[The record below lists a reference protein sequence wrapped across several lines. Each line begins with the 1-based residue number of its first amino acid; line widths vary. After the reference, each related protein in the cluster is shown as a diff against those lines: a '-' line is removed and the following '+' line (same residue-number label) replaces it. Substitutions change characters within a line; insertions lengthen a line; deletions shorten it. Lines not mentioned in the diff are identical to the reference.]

1 MMADGAANNR
11 AIAYVRVST
20 TRQAEEGNS
29 IASQQSR
36 IKGYADMRGLRILS
50 KDVIIDDGVSGGVPF
65 LDRKGGALAMDRI
78 DSGRYGHL
86 IVMNIERL
94 SREQVDAVQ
103 TIDAL
108 EDIGIAIH
116 FVDWWGSSINTKS
129 PHGRFILQVIASLAE
144 MERGVISERTRQ
156 GMEYLR
162 RNMLRFTRSLFGWN
176 VRKDDSLVPNWKEQD
191 LIDYMVWQMD
201 GNDISAT
208 AVARSLN
215 KRGSTGKEGGK
226 WQSSSVINVAYN
238 DFHES
243 RNDFPLPKNWGKRT
257 WHRKEIIPE
266 NETIED

>member
-1 MMADGAANNR
+1 MGYGDSGDR

-20 TRQAEEGNS
+20 VKQVEEGTS
-29 IASQQSR
+29 IASQTERVREYARFRRLRLMSR
-36 IKGYADMRGLRILS
+36 E
-50 KDVIIDDGVSGGVPF
+50 VVIDDGVSGGVPLF
-65 LDRKGGALAMDRI
+65 DRTGGSRLADLIETGRYSHVIAVKLDRMFRMTTDAIETMDYLAE
-78 DSGRYGHL
+78 L
-86 IVMNIERL
+86 
-94 SREQVDAVQ
+94 
-103 TIDAL
+103 
-108 EDIGIAIH
+108 GIAIH
-116 FVDWWGSSINTKS
+116 FVDFKGQPLDTSTST
-129 PHGRFILQVIASLAE
+129 GRFFITMIAALAE
-144 MERGVISERTRQ
+144 MERGLISERTRD
-156 GMEYLR
+156 GMAYLK
-162 RNMLRFTRSLFGWN
+162 RNLLRFTRSLFGWN

-257 WHRKEIIPE
+257 WHRKEIVPE
-266 NETIED
+266 NEKV